1 MVVARPEL
9 GTEIDLRAEIG
20 SVLGISAADVD
31 PGANLIEQGLDSV
44 RMMRLVGRWRSL
56 GYDADLAR
64 LAAEPTIDAWA
75 ALLGDCRIDDSDAT
89 TFDFDDADLAAA
101 FPLAT
106 TQHAYWTGRSRDD
119 ALGGGAAHLYVE
131 FDGPAL
137 DPQRFRA
144 AVAALLERHPMLR
157 VRPLDDGTQV
167 IAAAPADLVAVHD
180 LRENS
185 PTSVAETLEQ
195 RRQQGAQ
202 RSLPTDDAAVL
213 HAELTLLPEGRGRV
227 HLAVD
232 MIAADAMSYRVL
244 VDDLA
249 RLYLGED
256 LPELGATFPALSAR
270 RRAREA
276 DVAWWKARI
285 ADLPGPPELPVNAT
299 GADAAPAT
307 LRLHHL
313 IDAADRQRLEDGARK
328 RGVTP
333 AAAMAAAFA
342 EAVGA
347 FSASRRF
354 HLTVPLHD
362 RDAVHSGVDEVVGAF
377 TSTIVVDVDLAEEQA
392 LAERAS
398 GMRIAMHEAAGRGIA
413 GGLDVLRELGEP
425 VVSPVVFTSALGL
438 GELFSPV
445 VAEVLGEPSWIV
457 SQGPQMLL
465 DAKVVEVS
473 GGLLVNWGVR
483 TPDLAPKTA
492 RSMFDYYVR
501 LLDLLIAGE
510 WDSPAPGP
518 QNVAAPVYHFE
529 SRPMDIERDA
539 VVAHGWLN
547 HPKSAYWGML
557 DSSVDD
563 VKELIREAGTDPD
576 PRFGMRIG
584 YFEGQPQFL
593 FELYNPATSDLA
605 EPGTGYE
612 HQPGD
617 IGMHLL
623 VASADR
629 RLPAFTGNVMLHIMR
644 TAFFELGAE
653 RVVVEPDVRNLD
665 VQALNAAVGF
675 VVAGDYPVADKVAR
689 LSYCTR
695 ASFIRVTDNGR
706 SLAAV
711 DQRSNL

>member
-1 MVVARPEL
+1 MVVTRPEAS
-9 GTEIDLRAEIG
+9 TEIDLRADIG
-20 SVLGISAADVD
+20 AVLGIAPDAVD
-31 PGANLIEQGLDSV
+31 PEGDLIGQGLDSL

-56 GYDADLAR
+56 GYDIDLAR
-64 LAAEPTIDAWA
+64 LSAAPTLAAWA
-75 ALLGDCRIDDSDAT
+75 ALLAERRIAESDAAAVE
-89 TFDFDDADLAAA
+89 FDDADLAAA
-101 FPLAT
+101 FPVAT
-106 TQHAYWTGRSRDD
+106 TQHAYWTGRSRDHG
-119 ALGGGAAHLYVE
+119 LGGGAAHLYVE

-137 DPQRFRA
+137 DPERFRA
-144 AVAALLERHPMLR
+144 AVTALLERHPMLR
-157 VRPLDDGTQV
+157 VRPPHDSTQV
-167 IAAAPADLVAVHD
+167 AEAGAVSVHD
-180 LRENS
+180 LREQS
-185 PTSVAETLEQ
+185 PTAVAEALEE
-195 RRQQGAQ
+195 RRQRGTD
-202 RSLPTDDAAVL
+202 RSLPVEDSAVL
-213 HAELTLLPEGRGRV
+213 RAELTLLPEGRGRV

-232 MIAADAMSYRVL
+232 MTAADAMSYRVL

-249 RLYLGED
+249 RLYLGEH
-256 LPELGATFPALSAR
+256 LPELGVTFPALSAE

-285 ADLPGPPELPVNAT
+285 ADLPGPPELPVNAAA
-299 GADAAPAT
+299 ADAAPAI

-313 IDAADRQRLEDGARK
+313 IDADARQRLEEGARR

-347 FSASRRF
+347 FSASSRF
-354 HLTVPLHD
+354 HLTVPLFD
-362 RDAVHSGVDEVVGAF
+362 RDAVTPDVDEVVGTF
-377 TSTIVVDVDLAEEQA
+377 TSTIVVDVDLAEEQP

-398 GMRIAMHEAAGRGIA
+398 GMRAAMHEAAGRGTA
-413 GGLDVLRELGEP
+413 GGLDVLRELGER

-457 SQGPQMLL
+457 SQAPQMLL

-501 LLDLLIAGE
+501 LLDLLVAGE
-510 WDSPAPGP
+510 WNTPAPGP
-518 QNVAAPVYHFE
+518 QSVTAPVYHFE
-529 SRPMDIERDA
+529 SRPMDVDRDA

-557 DSSVDD
+557 NSSVAD
-563 VKELIREAGTDPD
+563 VQELIREAGADPD

-584 YFEGQPQFL
+584 YFEGEPQFL

-605 EPGTGYE
+605 EPGTGYVHE
-612 HQPGD
+612 PGD

-623 VASADR
+623 VASTDR

-695 ASFIRVTDNGR
+695 ANFIRVTDNGR
-706 SLAAV
+706 SLATV
-711 DQRSNL
+711 DQRSDS

>member
-1 MVVARPEL
+1 MVVARSEL
-9 GTEIDLRAEIG
+9 GTEIDLRAQIASLLE
-20 SVLGISAADVD
+20 ISADEID
-31 PGANLIEQGLDSV
+31 RGGNLIEQGIDSV
-44 RMMRLVGRWRSL
+44 RMMRLVGRWRRL
-56 GYDADLAR
+56 GYDIDLAR
-64 LAAEPTIDAWA
+64 LSADPTIDAWA
-75 ALLGDCRIDDSDAT
+75 ALLAECQMGESDSIA
-89 TFDFDDADLAAA
+89 FDFDDTDLAAA

-131 FDGPAL
+131 FDGPAM
-137 DPQRFRA
+137 DPQRFHV
-144 AVAALLERHPMLR
+144 AVDALLERHPMLR
-157 VRPLDDGTQV
+157 VRPLHDGTQV
-167 IAAAPADLVAVHD
+167 IGTAHADVVAVHD
-180 LRENS
+180 LRQDS

-195 RRQQGAQ
+195 RRQQGTH
-202 RSLPTDDAAVL
+202 RSLPIEEGAVL
-213 HAELTLLPEGRGRV
+213 RAELTLLPEGRGRV

-256 LPELGATFPALSAR
+256 LPELGVTFPALSAR

-276 DVAWWKARI
+276 DVAWWKARV
-285 ADLPGPPELPVNAT
+285 AELPGPPELPVNED

-313 IDAADRQRLEDGARK
+313 IDAAARQRLEEGARK

-354 HLTVPLHD
+354 HLTVPLFD
-362 RDAVHSGVDEVVGAF
+362 RDAVHVGVDEVVGAF

-392 LAERAS
+392 LAERADA
-398 GMRIAMHEAAGRGIA
+398 MRVAMHEAAGRGT
-413 GGLDVLRELGEP
+413 GGSLDVLREFGEP

-445 VAEVLGEPSWIV
+445 VSEVLGEPSWIV
-457 SQGPQMLL
+457 SQGPQMVL

-501 LLDLLIAGE
+501 LLDLLIEGK

-518 QNVAAPVYHFE
+518 ESVTTPVYHFE

-539 VVAHGWLN
+539 VVAHRWLN

-557 DSSVDD
+557 NSSVAD
-563 VKELIREAGTDPD
+563 VVELIREAGTDPD

-584 YFEGQPQFL
+584 YFENEPQFL
-593 FELYNPATSDLA
+593 FELYNPVTSDLA
-605 EPGTGYE
+605 EPGTGYTHE
-612 HQPGD
+612 PGD

-623 VASADR
+623 VASTDR

-644 TAFFELGAE
+644 TAFFELGAQ

-665 VQALNAAVGF
+665 VQALNAVVGF
-675 VVAGDYPVADKVAR
+675 VVVGDYPVADKVAR

-695 ASFIRVTDNGR
+695 ADFIRMTDNGR
-706 SLAAV
+706 SLAAI
-711 DQRSNL
+711 DQRSNS